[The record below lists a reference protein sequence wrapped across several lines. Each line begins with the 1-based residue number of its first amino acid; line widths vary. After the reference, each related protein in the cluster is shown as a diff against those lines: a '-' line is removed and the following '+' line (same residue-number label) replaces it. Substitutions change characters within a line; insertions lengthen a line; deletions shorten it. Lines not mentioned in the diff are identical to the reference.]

1 LPSMILPGNPDNR
14 ASRTAR
20 VAQGEFIKGHETQR
34 LTKDGRII
42 DISLTMSPIRDP
54 SGKVIAM
61 CTITRDITQKKQAE
75 RKLRESQEKYR
86 RLFEESRDAITL
98 TTEEG
103 TFLDANQAF
112 HDMFGYSRNDLSK
125 LRVEDLFVN
134 KQDREKGRLEMSK
147 NGHSPDLERKLKR
160 KDGTPIDC
168 LITGTLQKDKETQVI
183 TYQGIIRD
191 ITQRKQREEALRLR
205 TQELEAQF
213 RIAKIL
219 VQEGSF
225 EGSFKEKV
233 TRVLG
238 ELVQVAQGDL
248 AILRVVDE
256 KEQGL
261 RLVAAVGEE
270 RQEVPPRLVVPYD
283 EGIIGPT
290 YLTGELAV
298 INDYPSHPM
307 APPHVIAAG
316 LQSMIIIPVKV
327 SGRMLGILTINSMQ
341 LDHFTHDRVKQV
353 TAVADGI
360 GSLLENARL
369 RETEQVRTQELEA
382 QFNIAKILVR
392 KGNFKEK
399 VTRVLGELVQVAQ
412 GDLATLRV
420 VDEKEQGLRLVAEVG
435 ADKQGVPKIP
445 LLPYD
450 MGIAGPAFLTG
461 KPIVIDNYPSDPRAA
476 PHIVKT
482 GLQSMVAFKV
492 KVGGRTLGTLN
503 IDSWQPNH
511 FTPERVRHVTA
522 VADEIGALLENARL
536 QEEAY
541 LHAEELKRA
550 NEALDSRAQDLA
562 RSNADLEQFAYVAS
576 HDLQE
581 PLRMISSYS
590 GLLSQRYKDKLDTDA
605 ADFLGYITD
614 GASRMQRL
622 IQDLLAYSRAGSED
636 SDLVLVDC
644 EEVLA
649 RVGSNLRLTIQESNA
664 EVSHDP
670 LPSVHGNFT
679 QLCQLFQNLIG
690 NAVKFRGDQ
699 PPQIHVG
706 VESQGDHW
714 LFSVRDNG
722 IGISLQYK
730 ERIFTIFQ
738 RLHTKEEY
746 PGTGIGLAICKKI
759 VEKHGGNIY
768 VESETGK
775 GSTFYFTLPRKQ
787 TALVSA
793 VNSDER

>member
-1 LPSMILPGNPDNR
+1 M
-14 ASRTAR
+14 
-20 VAQGEFIKGHETQR
+20 
-34 LTKDGRII
+34 
-42 DISLTMSPIRDP
+42 
-54 SGKVIAM
+54 
-61 CTITRDITQKKQAE
+61 AE
-75 RKLRESQEKYR
+75 QKLRESEEKFR
-86 RLFEESRDAITL
+86 GLFEDSRDAITV

-103 TFLDANQAF
+103 AFLDANQAF
-112 HDMFGYSRNDLSK
+112 LEMFGYSRNDVFK
-125 LRVEDLFVN
+125 LRVEDIYVN
-134 KQDREKGRLEMSK
+134 IQDREKGQLEISK
-147 NGHSPDLERKLKR
+147 KGYVRDLERKLKR

-168 LITGTLQKDKETQVI
+168 LVTGTQQKDKETQAI

-191 ITQRKQREEALRLR
+191 ITPKKQREKALHL
-205 TQELEAQF
+205 
-213 RIAKIL
+213 
-219 VQEGSF
+219 
-225 EGSFKEKV
+225 
-233 TRVLG
+233 
-238 ELVQVAQGDL
+238 
-248 AILRVVDE
+248 
-256 KEQGL
+256 
-261 RLVAAVGEE
+261 
-270 RQEVPPRLVVPYD
+270 
-283 EGIIGPT
+283 
-290 YLTGELAV
+290 
-298 INDYPSHPM
+298 
-307 APPHVIAAG
+307 
-316 LQSMIIIPVKV
+316 
-327 SGRMLGILTINSMQ
+327 
-341 LDHFTHDRVKQV
+341 
-353 TAVADGI
+353 
-360 GSLLENARL
+360 
-369 RETEQVRTQELEA
+369 RTQELEA

-399 VTRVLGELVQVAQ
+399 VTGVLGELVRVAQ

-420 VDEKEQGLRLVAEVG
+420 VDEKEQGLRLVAAVG
-435 ADKQGVPKIP
+435 EENQGVPPRPVIP
-445 LLPYD
+445 YNE
-450 MGIAGPAFLTG
+450 GIIGPTYLTG
-461 KPIVIDNYPSDPRAA
+461 ELAVINDYPSHPMAR
-476 PHIVKT
+476 PH
-482 GLQSMVAFKV
+482 MVAAGLRSMMIIPV
-492 KVGGRTLGTLN
+492 EVSGSILGILTINSMQL
-503 IDSWQPNH
+503 DH
-511 FTPERVRHVTA
+511 FTSDRVKQVSA

-541 LHAEELKRA
+541 LHAEELKRT
-550 NEALDSRAQDLA
+550 NEALDRHAQNLA

-581 PLRMISSYS
+581 PLPMISRYS

-649 RVGSNLRLTIQESNA
+649 RVGSNLGLTIQESNA

-670 LPSVHGNFT
+670 LPSVHGDFM
-679 QLCQLFQNLIG
+679 QLCRLFQNLIG

-722 IGISLQYK
+722 IGISPHYK

-793 VNSDER
+793 VKSDER

>member
-1 LPSMILPGNPDNR
+1 
-14 ASRTAR
+14 
-20 VAQGEFIKGHETQR
+20 
-34 LTKDGRII
+34 
-42 DISLTMSPIRDP
+42 
-54 SGKVIAM
+54 
-61 CTITRDITQKKQAE
+61 
-75 RKLRESQEKYR
+75 
-86 RLFEESRDAITL
+86 
-98 TTEEG
+98 
-103 TFLDANQAF
+103 
-112 HDMFGYSRNDLSK
+112 
-125 LRVEDLFVN
+125 
-134 KQDREKGRLEMSK
+134 
-147 NGHSPDLERKLKR
+147 
-160 KDGTPIDC
+160 
-168 LITGTLQKDKETQVI
+168 
-183 TYQGIIRD
+183 
-191 ITQRKQREEALRLR
+191 
-205 TQELEAQF
+205 
-213 RIAKIL
+213 
-219 VQEGSF
+219 
-225 EGSFKEKV
+225 
-233 TRVLG
+233 
-238 ELVQVAQGDL
+238 
-248 AILRVVDE
+248 
-256 KEQGL
+256 
-261 RLVAAVGEE
+261 
-270 RQEVPPRLVVPYD
+270 
-283 EGIIGPT
+283 
-290 YLTGELAV
+290 
-298 INDYPSHPM
+298 
-307 APPHVIAAG
+307 
-316 LQSMIIIPVKV
+316 
-327 SGRMLGILTINSMQ
+327 
-341 LDHFTHDRVKQV
+341 
-353 TAVADGI
+353 
-360 GSLLENARL
+360 
-369 RETEQVRTQELEA
+369 
-382 QFNIAKILVR
+382 
-392 KGNFKEK
+392 
-399 VTRVLGELVQVAQ
+399 
-412 GDLATLRV
+412 
-420 VDEKEQGLRLVAEVG
+420 
-435 ADKQGVPKIP
+435 
-445 LLPYD
+445 
-450 MGIAGPAFLTG
+450 
-461 KPIVIDNYPSDPRAA
+461 
-476 PHIVKT
+476 VKT
-482 GLQSMVAFKV
+482 GLQSMVAFPV

-738 RLHTKEEY
+738 RLHSKEEY

>member
-1 LPSMILPGNPDNR
+1 
-14 ASRTAR
+14 
-20 VAQGEFIKGHETQR
+20 
-34 LTKDGRII
+34 
-42 DISLTMSPIRDP
+42 
-54 SGKVIAM
+54 
-61 CTITRDITQKKQAE
+61 
-75 RKLRESQEKYR
+75 
-86 RLFEESRDAITL
+86 
-98 TTEEG
+98 
-103 TFLDANQAF
+103 
-112 HDMFGYSRNDLSK
+112 
-125 LRVEDLFVN
+125 
-134 KQDREKGRLEMSK
+134 
-147 NGHSPDLERKLKR
+147 
-160 KDGTPIDC
+160 
-168 LITGTLQKDKETQVI
+168 
-183 TYQGIIRD
+183 RD
-191 ITQRKQREEALRLR
+191 ITQRKQREEALHLR
-205 TQELEAQF
+205 TKELEAQF
-213 RIAKIL
+213 SIAKIL

-225 EGSFKEKV
+225 KEKV
-233 TRVLG
+233 SRVLG

-369 RETEQVRTQELEA
+369 RETEQVRTQELESQFNIA
-382 QFNIAKILVR
+382 KILVQEGSFEEKARKVLEAMVRIAQGDMVTLRTVDEKEQALRLVTVVGGEKQGFPPSPSLDINTSVSGEGYLTEKTLIINDYASHSKALPPVVEAGMKSMFVLPIKVGGRVLGILNIDSWELNHFTPERVRHITAVGDGLGALLENTRLMEGERLRTQELESQFNIAKILVR

-435 ADKQGVPKIP
+435 ADKQGVPKMP

-482 GLQSMVAFKV
+482 GLQSMVAFPV

-793 VNSDER
+793 VKSDER

>member
-1 LPSMILPGNPDNR
+1 MDEKEQALRLVAVVGEEKQGFPPSPLLGINASVSGEAYLTEKTLIINDYPSHPKALPPVVEAGMKSMFILPIKVGGRVLGTLNIDSWELNHFTPER
-14 ASRTAR
+14 VRHITA
-20 VAQGEFIKGHETQR
+20 VG
-34 LTKDGRII
+34 DGLGALLENAR
-42 DISLTMSPIRDP
+42 
-54 SGKVIAM
+54 
-61 CTITRDITQKKQAE
+61 
-75 RKLRESQEKYR
+75 LREGE
-86 RLFEESRDAITL
+86 
-98 TTEEG
+98 
-103 TFLDANQAF
+103 
-112 HDMFGYSRNDLSK
+112 
-125 LRVEDLFVN
+125 
-134 KQDREKGRLEMSK
+134 
-147 NGHSPDLERKLKR
+147 
-160 KDGTPIDC
+160 
-168 LITGTLQKDKETQVI
+168 
-183 TYQGIIRD
+183 
-191 ITQRKQREEALRLR
+191 RLR

-213 RIAKIL
+213 SIAKIL
-219 VQEGSF
+219 VQ

-233 TRVLG
+233 TRVL
-238 ELVQVAQGDL
+238 EKLVQVAQGDM
-248 AILRVVDE
+248 ASLRVADE

-261 RLVAAVGEE
+261 RLVVAVGEE
-270 RQEVPPRLVVPYD
+270 RQEVPPRPVVPYD

-290 YLTGELAV
+290 YLTGELTV

-307 APPHVIAAG
+307 APPHVVAAG
-316 LQSMIIIPVKV
+316 LQSLMTIPVKV
-327 SGRMLGILTINSMQ
+327 SGRMLGILTIDSIQ
-341 LDHFTHDRVKQV
+341 LDHFTPDRVKQ
-353 TAVADGI
+353 
-360 GSLLENARL
+360 
-369 RETEQVRTQELEA
+369 
-382 QFNIAKILVR
+382 
-392 KGNFKEK
+392 
-399 VTRVLGELVQVAQ
+399 
-412 GDLATLRV
+412 
-420 VDEKEQGLRLVAEVG
+420 
-435 ADKQGVPKIP
+435 
-445 LLPYD
+445 
-450 MGIAGPAFLTG
+450 
-461 KPIVIDNYPSDPRAA
+461 
-476 PHIVKT
+476 
-482 GLQSMVAFKV
+482 
-492 KVGGRTLGTLN
+492 
-503 IDSWQPNH
+503 
-511 FTPERVRHVTA
+511 VTA

-541 LHAEELKRA
+541 LHAEELKRT
-550 NEALDSRAQDLA
+550 NEALDRHAQNLA

-649 RVGSNLRLTIQESNA
+649 RVGSNLGLTIQESNA

-670 LPSVHGNFT
+670 LPSVHGDFM
-679 QLCQLFQNLIG
+679 QLCRLFQNLIG

-722 IGISLQYK
+722 IGISPHYK

-746 PGTGIGLAICKKI
+746 PVTGIGLAICKKI

-793 VNSDER
+793 VKSDER